1 MRRSGLAA
9 ADSCRGATSR
19 PRLAVNQIGGV
30 APPSDTDHLP
40 PAATSPSKIEDGG
53 DDGPLL
59 AAMMAGGAVSPQV
72 AVSLERERSL
82 RRSAESAA
90 AEQEALEQALQ
101 AQLASVQ
108 DDIDRS
114 QYQALIDDM
123 DDADVA
129 EACADAGLPVRRR
142 ERMRLLLLDHLC
154 GDPSPS
160 VHGQRPVTFVAADD
174 DDDDDD
180 DADSDDDGEEDEDD
194 ELEEEEILLEQKLQN
209 AREFR
214 DDIVCLTPPS
224 SEGEAEN
231 HIDALDEI
239 DAEIVA
245 LQERLQS
252 FHSRSRSLGRTSTS
266 TSRSF
271 GTTRYEHPQLEPGL
285 RSGGDGGGDAL
296 EESSSAKALLAAAG
310 LELSPGGSS
319 YRVIGRKQRSSTPSP
334 RREPPVGA
342 PHS

>member
-1 MRRSGLAA
+1 MTENLQLLA
-9 ADSCRGATSR
+9 
-19 PRLAVNQIGGV
+19 
-30 APPSDTDHLP
+30 
-40 PAATSPSKIEDGG
+40 AATSPAKIEDG
-53 DDGPLL
+53 DDEPLL

-129 EACADAGLPVRRR
+129 EACADAGLPVQRG

-154 GDPSPS
+154 GGPSPS
-160 VHGQRPVTFVAADD
+160 ERGQRPVTFVAADDD

-180 DADSDDDGEEDEDD
+180 DADSDDDGEEDEED

-209 AREFR
+209 ARVFR

-245 LQERLQS
+245 LQERLQG
-252 FHSRSRSLGRTSTS
+252 FRSRSRSPGRTATTTTS
-266 TSRSF
+266 SRRSC
-271 GTTRYEHPQLEPGL
+271 GTTRYEHSQLEPGL
-285 RSGGDGGGDAL
+285 RGGGDGGGDAP

-319 YRVIGRKQRSSTPSP
+319 
-334 RREPPVGA
+334 
-342 PHS
+342 